1 MRETKIEI
9 VEMIAEVINGNS
21 EIPENLKGLEKAN
34 KTALETIL
42 KGLLPEWNHEKRDA
56 S

>member
-9 VEMIAEVINGNS
+9 VEMIAEAMNVAKD
-21 EIPENLKGLEKAN
+21 NLKGLEKAN
-34 KTALETIL
+34 KTSLEAIL
-42 KGLLPEWNHEKRDA
+42 KEFMQLKEESNV